1 MRDFIFKEVKKVAI
15 TLFIVDALIIVIT
28 LCFGVFDSS
37 IILGIIYGFVFANL
51 LFILLG
57 TVVEKALSMPPLAAK
72 KHMKINYFAR
82 FFITA
87 IVMIIP
93 FVMDSINPWCVVVSL
108 LCPKFTYTA
117 IGFYDLI
124 SKRKEKDKIGD

>member
-1 MRDFIFKEVKKVAI
+1 MDFIFKEVKKVAI
-15 TLFIVDALIIVIT
+15 TLFIVDILIVVIT

-37 IILGIIYGFVFANL
+37 IILGIIYGVVFTLL

-57 TVVEKALSMPPLAAK
+57 TVVEKALTMSPLAAK

-93 FVMDSINPWCVVVSL
+93 FIMDSINEWCVVVSL
-108 LCPKFTYTA
+108 LCPKFTYTS

-124 SKRKEKDKIGD
+124 TTRKEKDKIEH